1 MDEWVAGDLSLDLKA
16 LDLNVL
22 HALIIKGILGVDEGR
37 QERQECID
45 YSKDVNDTIESVKTG
60 KHQMAFILNTPE
72 IGKIKAIAEAGEK
85 MPQKSTFFYPKL
97 LSGLVIN
104 LIRSEETVISSK
116 RGRTTQNFEKNSA
129 VGYKKMS
136 VKNEL

>member
-1 MDEWVAGDLSLDLKA
+1 MNEWIAGDLSLNLKA

-22 HALIIKGILGVDEGR
+22 HSLIIKGILGVNESR

-45 YSKDVNDTIESVKTG
+45 YSKDANVTIESVKAG
-60 KHQMAFILNTPE
+60 KYQLAFILNTPE

-104 LIRSEETVISSK
+104 LIQSK
-116 RGRTTQNFEKNSA
+116 EK
-129 VGYKKMS
+129 
-136 VKNEL
+136 